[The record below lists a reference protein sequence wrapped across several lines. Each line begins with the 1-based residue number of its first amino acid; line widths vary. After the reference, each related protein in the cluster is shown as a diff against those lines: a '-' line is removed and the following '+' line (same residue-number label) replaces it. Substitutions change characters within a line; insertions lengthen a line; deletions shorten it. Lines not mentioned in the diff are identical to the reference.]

1 MLILCGNL
9 LIAFNE
15 VEEEIE
21 EEVKAEGEMEEM
33 KDETIQDA
41 SEI

>member
-9 LIAFNE
+9 LIAFN
-15 VEEEIE
+15 EEEIE

-33 KDETIQDA
+33 KDETI
-41 SEI
+41 